1 MRQKRRRTKWHRRG
15 RAAAD
20 VLVGFFA
27 VLVTAF
33 FQLLVSLI
41 RLLIRT
47 VSRTSKKVESGTKR
61 SVSVSGRNGTETSKE
76 RRPFDPAAVPT
87 VRFASVA
94 GLASA
99 KEEILV
105 RTVYPLRHPDKA
117 AAYKV
122 ECGGGVLLWGPPGCG
137 KTLLAKA
144 VAGELE
150 ANFYHVRASTL
161 IDQWVGEAEK
171 NVAALFR
178 QVRSHQRSVLF
189 IDEIDAICPSRRR
202 NSSTVMRRVIAE
214 FLSQMDGFDT
224 ASNRGDRGFHLTLG
238 ATNWPEALDEAILRP
253 GRFDHCVFVELPDA
267 DARRHI
273 IEQRLVD
280 RPVGDDVR
288 IDEIVSQTDSFS
300 GADVANLIETAAR
313 RAFLSSL
320 QSPDESRFI
329 SRSNLM
335 EALADTQPSVSATEL
350 RRYRE
355 WQQKL
360 SAPQSV

>member
-1 MRQKRRRTKWHRRG
+1 MTRRRRTKWHRRG
-15 RAAAD
+15 TAAAD
-20 VLVGFFA
+20 VLVGFFSA
-27 VLVTAF
+27 LVAAS
-33 FQLLVSLI
+33 FQLLLSFV
-41 RLLIRT
+41 RLFVQKIAQT
-47 VSRTSKKVESGTKR
+47 SRKSETCTKR
-61 SVSVSGRNGTETSKE
+61 SVSGGGRNGSGANGL
-76 RRPFDPAAVPT
+76 RRQFDPATVPT
-87 VRFASVA
+87 VRFDSVA
-94 GLASA
+94 GLTSA
-99 KEEILV
+99 KAEILL
-105 RTVYPLRHPDKA
+105 RTVYPLHHPDKA
-117 AAYKV
+117 ATYKV
-122 ECGGGVLLWGPPGCG
+122 ESGGGVLLWGPPGCG

-150 ANFYHVRASTL
+150 AEFYHVRASML

-178 QVRSHQRSVLF
+178 QVRSHSRSVLF

-202 NSSTVMRRVIAE
+202 NGSTVMRRVIAE

-224 ASNRGDRGFHLTLG
+224 AAGCRDGGFHLTLG

-273 IEQRLVD
+273 IEQRLIG
-280 RPVGDDVR
+280 RPIGDDVR
-288 IDEIVSQTDSFS
+288 VDEIISQTDGYS

-320 QSPDESRFI
+320 QSTNDDRSI
-329 SRSNLM
+329 SRSDLM
-335 EALADTQPSVSATEL
+335 ESLADTRPSVSAAEFQ
-350 RRYRE
+350 RYRE